1 MLQELFRIPGLDL
14 PVFGYGLMLV
24 IGVFAA
30 IQLGSVLANRNGLN
44 GDDFWNIGFLAL
56 VGGVFGARLSHVL
69 ENLDVYTDSSRSFWA
84 NLKAA
89 VNLSNGGLT
98 FYGGFIF
105 ATIVLISYAKW
116 KRIPLRLGMDI
127 VAPCLM
133 IGLAFGRV
141 GCLLNGCCWGDTCS
155 PDRVP
160 WAVTFPYASPPYSG
174 QFADGKLHIGDGH
187 NEVPR
192 ALVTEVETESG
203 DERLALLPQETV
215 AKDETLRALAR
226 SSRSLPVHPTQVY
239 STLNAFLIAA
249 ICIVFL
255 RLRPPEGRVFALMLM
270 LYGPGR
276 FSLEL
281 LRVEPAVAG
290 GMSFSMWVSIFTTLA
305 GAVLW
310 FAFGRRVD
318 LTRSPRPAETPQ
330 LATGR

>member
-1 MLQELFRIPGLDL
+1 MLQELFRIPGLGL
-14 PVFGYGLMLV
+14 PVYGYGLMLV
-24 IGVFAA
+24 IGVWAA
-30 IQLGSVLANRNGLN
+30 VELGRALANRNGLN
-44 GDDFWNIGFLAL
+44 GDDFWTIGLLAL
-56 VGGVFGARLSHVL
+56 AGGVFGARLSHIF
-69 ENLDVYTDSSRSFWA
+69 ENLDTYTDSSRSVWA

-89 VNLSNGGLT
+89 ANLSNGGLT

-116 KRIPLRLGMDI
+116 KKIPLRLGMDI

-133 IGLAFGRV
+133 VGLAFGRV

-160 WAVTFPYASPPYSG
+160 WAITFPYASPPYSG
-174 QFADGKLHIGDGH
+174 QFADGHLHVGNGPND
-187 NEVPR
+187 VPP
-192 ALVTEVETESG
+192 ALVAPIETASG
-203 DERLALLPQETV
+203 EERLGLLSKDAV
-215 AKDETLRALAR
+215 AEDETLRTLAR
-226 SSRSLPVHPTQVY
+226 STRSLPVHPTQIY

-255 RLRPPEGRVFALMLM
+255 RQRPSEGRVFALMLL

-290 GMSFSMWVSIFTTLA
+290 GMSFSMWVSIFTVAA

-318 LTRSPRPAETPQ
+318 RSRTPQ
-330 LATGR
+330 LATGS